1 MAKHITH
8 HDAQVKNNKKDIL
21 AKEEI
26 DSYMQTT
33 GNEGV
38 SHNHSEW
45 VNHIGENNHT
55 PLTEKD
61 KDIQRNLDREVKN
74 KNILESRG

>member
-1 MAKHITH
+1 MANHFKNYHSQI
-8 HDAQVKNNKKDIL
+8 KNNKKDIL
-21 AKEEI
+21 SQEEI

-45 VNHIGENNHT
+45 GNHIGENNHT

>member
-1 MAKHITH
+1 MANHFKNYHSQI
-8 HDAQVKNNKKDIL
+8 KNNKKDIL
-21 AKEEI
+21 SQEEI

-33 GNEGV
+33 GNEGA
-38 SHNHSEW
+38 SHNHAEW
-45 VNHIGENNHT
+45 ANNIDKNNYA

-61 KDIQRNLDREVKN
+61 KDIQRDLDREVKN